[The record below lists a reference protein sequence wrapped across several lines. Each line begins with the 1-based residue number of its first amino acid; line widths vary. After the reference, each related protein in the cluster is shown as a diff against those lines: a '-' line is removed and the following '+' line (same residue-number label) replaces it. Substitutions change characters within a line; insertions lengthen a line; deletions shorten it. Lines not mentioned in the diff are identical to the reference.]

1 MLVSISEGEALE
13 GELAAIL
20 LRAADMFA
28 IVELSRW
35 IEETAIV
42 KSRIWSVCERRA
54 VASESASTGL
64 ARTSEHLGCRCHTR
78 TNSSISEL

>member
-28 IVELSRW
+28 IVVEVVEVVR
-35 IEETAIV
+35 
-42 KSRIWSVCERRA
+42 
-54 VASESASTGL
+54 ESYDRE
-64 ARTSEHLGCRCHTR
+64 ARNFGGVR
-78 TNSSISEL
+78 TDSGW